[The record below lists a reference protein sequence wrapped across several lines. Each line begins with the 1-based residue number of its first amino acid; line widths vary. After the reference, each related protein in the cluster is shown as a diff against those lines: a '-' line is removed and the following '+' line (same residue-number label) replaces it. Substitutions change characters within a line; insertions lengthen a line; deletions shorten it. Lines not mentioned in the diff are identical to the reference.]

1 MRVRCKRGGRR
12 EDVLGPSDSNQPR
25 EEATPTYGFPCT
37 RLLLMCPV
45 TLPASPSLTLACL
58 CYFTFPYPALPL
70 STYLSPYP
78 TLHVSL
84 CLRFSFT
91 ALHPCHTIPPSLCHP
106 ASPYHPAFVPPHP
119 ASLKPSCHHHCT
131 SQPQALTLVPR
142 LPRSFHPNQRPR
154 ELVNVLS
161 SQNWF
166 RNDLYLLLL
175 ECKQSKNFKS
185 CKW

>member
-1 MRVRCKRGGRR
+1 MCWGQVTAISR
-12 EDVLGPSDSNQPR
+12 ERKPHPPTASPVPDCCSCALLPCQRPHPLPWPVFVTLPSPTLPYLCQP
-25 EEATPTYGFPCT
+25 TCLLILPCT
-37 RLLLMCPV
+37 CHSAFVSPSLHFTPV
-45 TLPASPSLTLACL
+45 TL
-58 CYFTFPYPALPL
+58 
-70 STYLSPYP
+70 
-78 TLHVSL
+78 
-84 CLRFSFT
+84 
-91 ALHPCHTIPPSLCHP
+91 PPSLCHP

>member
-91 ALHPCHTIPPSLCHP
+91 ALHPCHTTSIPLSPCLPLPPCLRSSSPCLLKAILPPSLYLTTSGSHACP
-106 ASPYHPAFVPPHP
+106 SSATLLSP
-119 ASLKPSCHHHCT
+119 
-131 SQPQALTLVPR
+131 
-142 LPRSFHPNQRPR
+142 
-154 ELVNVLS
+154 
-161 SQNWF
+161 
-166 RNDLYLLLL
+166 
-175 ECKQSKNFKS
+175 
-185 CKW
+185 